1 MSRTAEKVL
10 SIISAAFTAITI
22 VMSFVGLAFW
32 KNLTSDPAWRR
43 EVEMELLADPEFTP
57 GDVEFIFSLLNF
69 FEGFYW
75 FIIIALI
82 ISFILTIVGIVNIWN
97 NKKPKLA
104 GIMFIVAGLFA
115 GILTLTSILL
125 YIAGVLCFTR
135 KPPLS
140 NDRAFTEENYDGTM
154 RPL

>member
-10 SIISAAFTAITI
+10 SIISAVFTLITVI
-22 VMSFVGLAFW
+22 MSFVGLAFW
-32 KNLTSDPAWRR
+32 KTLTSDPAWRR

-82 ISFILTIVGIVNIWN
+82 ISFILTIVGIINIWN
-97 NKKPKLA
+97 NKNPKLA
-104 GIMFIVAGLFA
+104 GIMFIVGGVLAGL
-115 GILTLTSILL
+115 LSLTSILL
-125 YIAGVLCFTR
+125 YIAGILCFTR
-135 KPPLS
+135 KPPLTT
-140 NDRAFTEENYDGTM
+140 DQTFVDENYDGTM